1 MAIRLIA
8 FDVDGSLTDG
18 RIFLGE
24 NGETMKVFSARDGLG
39 LSRAAKMGY
48 LVGVITGRASPV
60 VEVRAK
66 ELGMNFSL
74 LGVSDK
80 VAAMEGL
87 LEKYGLSWEE
97 AAYFGDDWNDLKL
110 MRRVGLSGAPADATE
125 ENRKAADFV
134 SEKKGGEGAARDFIS
149 FIWKRDHRYEEAL
162 GLFLGEETD
171 SVMQ

>member
-18 RIFLGE
+18 RIFLSE
-24 NGETMKVFSARDGLG
+24 DGETVKVFSARDGLG

-48 LVGVITGRASPV
+48 LVGVITGRSSPV
-60 VEVRAK
+60 VAMRAK
-66 ELGMNFSL
+66 ELGMTFSL

-97 AAYFGDDWNDLKL
+97 AAYFGDDWNDLAL
-110 MRRVGLSGAPADATE
+110 MQRVGFSGTPADATE
-125 ENRKAADFV
+125 ENRKEADFV
-134 SEKKGGEGAARDFIS
+134 SEKKGGEGAARDFITR
-149 FIWKRDHRYEEAL
+149 IWKRDHRYEEAL
-162 GLFLGEETD
+162 SYFTREKAE
-171 SVMQ
+171 